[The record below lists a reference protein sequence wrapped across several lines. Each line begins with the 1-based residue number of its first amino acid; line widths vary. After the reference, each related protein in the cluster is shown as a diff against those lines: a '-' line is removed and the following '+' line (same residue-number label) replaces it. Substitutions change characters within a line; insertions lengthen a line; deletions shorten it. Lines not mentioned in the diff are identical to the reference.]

1 MPEYPRHRSGVAQ
14 APRSRRGAGQ
24 RPRADHQRPAV
35 HRTADRL
42 LEPVVPG
49 SAQAVHRRQV
59 RTPGGTLRQ
68 ARAED
73 IAHTNKSLFI
83 FPNLVINDIL
93 GLNIRSFFPTAAD
106 EVSVTVWGAG
116 FADETREERAAR
128 INGLI
133 SFIGP
138 GGFGT
143 PDDVEI
149 LESCQRAYAHAA
161 LGYSDFSRG
170 MGPAT
175 RRHVDEE
182 QNRGF
187 WREWSRRL
195 GQQPAALR
203 RLAVAV
209 WGRLQ
214 PSLPADPCAPP
225 WLRGE

>member
-1 MPEYPRHRSGVAQ
+1 MERFG
-14 APRSRRGAGQ
+14 
-24 RPRADHQRPAV
+24 
-35 HRTADRL
+35 
-42 LEPVVPG
+42 
-49 SAQAVHRRQV
+49 
-59 RTPGGTLRQ
+59 Q

-209 WGRLQ
+209 
-214 PSLPADPCAPP
+214 
-225 WLRGE
+225 